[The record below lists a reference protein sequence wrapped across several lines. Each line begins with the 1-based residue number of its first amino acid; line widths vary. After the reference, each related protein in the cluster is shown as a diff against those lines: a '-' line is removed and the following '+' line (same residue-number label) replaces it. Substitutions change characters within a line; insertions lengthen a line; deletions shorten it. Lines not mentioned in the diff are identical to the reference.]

1 MKPTLKYFTA
11 YLALVALT
19 GSGIWAVAQEAD
31 PVLRVSTITV
41 VAPTSVR
48 DSNNN
53 FVNGLDVKDF
63 ILHDNGKMQDIRID
77 QSYLPVSLVLV
88 IQRSASTE
96 PILPTIQKI
105 GSMIEPLILG
115 EKGEAAIV
123 TFDHRVEVKQDF
135 TNDTN
140 QFQKAL
146 ATLRPG
152 SQTRAMSD
160 GVLMAARMLKR
171 RPVDHRRVIVLISE
185 TQEQGSVARVK
196 DALLE
201 VELNNIIVYAVN
213 MSRWVNKLAAKPD
226 YPRPAPIPPSARP
239 VVPGMP
245 NTPTTQAQMSGMGGT
260 LGNYLPLFKELFTAT
275 KAIFIS
281 NPQELYTKYSGG
293 EEYSFMNLKGLERSI
308 QDLGEELQHQYLISY
323 SPTTKQDG
331 GWHTIDVEVRKPNL
345 HVRTRGGYWLAA
357 RPN

>member
-1 MKPTLKYFTA
+1 MNKTPKLLTA
-11 YLALVALT
+11 FLALTAFT
-19 GSGIWAVAQEAD
+19 GAGIWAMAQDAD
-31 PVLRVSTITV
+31 GIIRVSTLTV
-41 VAPTSVR
+41 VAPTTVK
-48 DSNNN
+48 DNDGN
-53 FVNGLDVKDF
+53 FINGLDVKDF
-63 ILHDNGKMQDIRID
+63 ILHDNGKNQDIRID
-77 QSYLPVSLVLV
+77 QSYLPVSLVMV

-96 PILPTIQKI
+96 PVLPTIQKV

-115 EKGEAAIV
+115 EKGEAAII

-135 TNDTN
+135 TNDTDK
-140 QFQKAL
+140 FKKAL
-146 ATLRPG
+146 ETLRPG

-160 GVLMAARMLKR
+160 GVLQAARMLKK

-185 TQEQGSVARVK
+185 TQEQGSTARVK

-201 VELNNIIVYAVN
+201 VELNNIIVYSIN
-213 MSRWVNKLAAKPD
+213 MSRWVNKLAAKPG
-226 YPRPAPIPPSARP
+226 YPRPDAIPPSARP
-239 VVPGMP
+239 MPPGMA
-245 NTPTTQAQMSGMGGT
+245 NTPTTQAQMGMGGS
-260 LGNYLPLFKELFTAT
+260 LGNFVPLFQEIFTAT

-293 EEYSFMNLKGLERSI
+293 DEFNFLNLKGFEKAI
-308 QDLGEELQHQYLISY
+308 QTMGEELQHQYLISY
-323 SPTTKQDG
+323 SPSTKLDG